1 VVTEAAVRD
10 RLFTELYR
18 EHRAALVWQ
27 LRCQGASEAEAC
39 DAVQEAFAAALR
51 AGPLER
57 DDAWPAWLRTVSRR
71 CYLHARGR
79 NARPAVE
86 PRAPQELPESADH
99 GGESAGDA
107 ASARLHRFGVLELLR
122 SLPERQRLV
131 FTLHFEGLATA
142 EIAAEL
148 EMQEAAVRK
157 NLSRART
164 ALKARLPLLTEDDDA

>member
-1 VVTEAAVRD
+1 M
-10 RLFTELYR
+10 
-18 EHRAALVWQ
+18 
-27 LRCQGASEAEAC
+27 RCQGASEAEAC

-51 AGPLER
+51 AGPLDR

-86 PRAPQELPESADH
+86 PRAPQELPESAAH